1 MESSDTKIKI
11 LQKTRAY
18 PFLGTPGE
26 RLDGCAF
33 TTDASCRDYDWLVV
47 FDEFDGVEE
56 LACPRERTILATWE
70 PVSIKGYSPA
80 YVRQFGHL
88 LTNRPPEAERHP
100 HTHLGRGYF
109 YWFNGRSYSDSAAAV
124 IPEKTE
130 TISIVCSAKKMS
142 HTRHLDRFR
151 LASAIAR
158 GVPELAWFGAGV
170 RPVSPKYRAL
180 DPYRYH
186 VAIENHI
193 APHHWTEKL
202 ADALLSECLP
212 FYAGDPAIGEALPPE
227 CLVPIPIDDPEG
239 AVAIIRDA
247 IASDEY
253 SRRIGAVR
261 EAKRLLL
268 GKYNFWSQVAA
279 IVEAERG
286 QAVAPADV
294 SRPQFVRSRR
304 ALRWSSPA
312 AALGEFW
319 MHLKRGF

>member
-1 MESSDTKIKI
+1 MESIGTKIKI

-18 PFLGTPGE
+18 PSLGTPGE
-26 RLDGCAF
+26 RLDGCEF

-70 PVSIKGYSPA
+70 PVSIKSYSPA

-109 YWFNGRSYSDSAAAV
+109 YWFNGRSYAANAATP

-130 TISIVCSAKKMS
+130 TISIVCSAKKMR
-142 HTRHLDRFR
+142 HTRHLDRFN

-158 GVPELAWFGAGV
+158 EVPGLAWFGAGV
-170 RPVSPKYRAL
+170 KLVSPKYRAL

-186 VAIENHI
+186 VALENHI

-227 CLVPIPIDDPEG
+227 CVVPIPIDDPER
-239 AVAIIRDA
+239 AVAIIRGS
-247 IASDEY
+247 IAADEY
-253 SRRIGAVR
+253 SRRVAAVR
-261 EAKRLLL
+261 EAKRLILE
-268 GKYNFWSQVAA
+268 KYNFWSQVAA
-279 IVEAERG
+279 VVKA
-286 QAVAPADV
+286 ASV
-294 SRPQFVRSRR
+294 SGMRLPTPRRPL
-304 ALRWSSPA
+304 ALRMPS
-312 AALGEFW
+312 L
-319 MHLKRGF
+319 